1 MPPALLTLWDGPR
14 WRWWT
19 LLAGIAV
26 VPLSVGIGALF
37 ALALSQDTVALIMLI
52 LMVELLIVSVIGS
65 GLLDSMSRR
74 MSRGG
79 LARETFD
86 LDELNRRLG
95 KTSEK
100 DDETEQARRDRRT
113 IRAGLLALPITLAFG
128 YLLFFS

>member
-1 MPPALLTLWDGPR
+1 MPPALLALWDGPR

-19 LLAGIAV
+19 LLVGV
-26 VPLSVGIGALF
+26 VLVPLSVSIGALI
-37 ALALSQDTVALIMLI
+37 ALALGQDTIALIMLI

-95 KTSEK
+95 KTSEE
-100 DDETEQARRDRRT
+100 DEEAEQARRDRRT
-113 IRAGLLALPITLAFG
+113 IRAGLLALPIMSAFG

>member
-1 MPPALLTLWDGPR
+1 MPPALLALWDGPR

-19 LLAGIAV
+19 LLVGV
-26 VPLSVGIGALF
+26 TLVPLSVGIGALI
-37 ALALSQDTVALIMLI
+37 ALALGQDTIALIMLI

-95 KTSEK
+95 KTSEE
-100 DDETEQARRDRRT
+100 DEEAEQARRDRRT
-113 IRAGLLALPITLAFG
+113 IRAGLLALPIMSAFG

>member
-1 MPPALLTLWDGPR
+1 MPPALLALWDGPR

-19 LLAGIAV
+19 LLAGIAL
-26 VPLSVGIGALF
+26 VPLSVGIGALI
-37 ALALSQDTVALIMLI
+37 ALALGQDTIALIMLI

-95 KTSEK
+95 KTSE
-100 DDETEQARRDRRT
+100 ENEEAEQARRDRRT
-113 IRAGLLALPITLAFG
+113 IRAGLLALPITIAFG
-128 YLLFFS
+128 YLLFLS